1 MDGSGC
7 PFWYWEEE
15 YIKVLE
21 QKRILVG
28 CGGRTEVEAEAGGS
42 AMARIGLQTEKSEGA
57 KEVVNWMKI
66 LCIVSVCMMLVQV
79 LNLFVTLIK

>member
-15 YIKVLE
+15 YVKVLE
-21 QKRILVG
+21 HKRILVG
-28 CGGRTEVEAEAGGS
+28 RGGRTEVEAEAGGS
-42 AMARIGLQTEKSEGA
+42 AMARIGLQTEGSEGA

-66 LCIVSVCMMLVQV
+66 LCIVSVCMLLVQV

>member
-42 AMARIGLQTEKSEGA
+42 AMAQIGLQTEGSEGA
-57 KEVVNWMKI
+57 KEVVIWMKI
-66 LCIVSVCMMLVQV
+66 LCIVSVCMLLVQV
-79 LNLFVTLIK
+79 LNLFVTLMK